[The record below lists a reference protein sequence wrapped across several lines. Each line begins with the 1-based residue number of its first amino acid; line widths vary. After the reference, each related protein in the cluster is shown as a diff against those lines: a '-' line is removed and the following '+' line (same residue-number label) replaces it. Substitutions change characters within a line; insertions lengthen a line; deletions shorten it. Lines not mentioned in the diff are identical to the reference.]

1 MYLLRTLIIF
11 RASRGLDIRSFM
23 PASLLRLTS
32 SAKAFAVKTPYCTEV
47 EADIPVH
54 SAYLTDNI
62 LRGDTHARTLHHIKL
77 IVKEQVCRL
86 SSGLIFS
93 QRNAK
98 PIRCAFCKL
107 IIKS

>member
-23 PASLLRLTS
+23 PASLLCLTS
-32 SAKAFAVKTPYCTEV
+32 STKAFAVKTPYCTEV

-62 LRGDTHARTLHHIKL
+62 LREDTHARTLHHIKL
-77 IVKEQVCRL
+77 IVKEQYAVYPLVLYFPNAML
-86 SSGLIFS
+86 SPSDVLFV
-93 QRNAK
+93 N
-98 PIRCAFCKL
+98 
-107 IIKS
+107 